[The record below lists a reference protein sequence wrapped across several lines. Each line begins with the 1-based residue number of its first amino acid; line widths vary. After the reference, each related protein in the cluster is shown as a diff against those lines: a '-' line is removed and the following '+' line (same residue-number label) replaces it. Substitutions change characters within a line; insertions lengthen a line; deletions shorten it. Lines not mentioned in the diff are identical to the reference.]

1 MNDNFRMVDTSQQSN
16 VDINIDYARKNL
28 VNLIYNQA
36 ILEGVVTTYENVN
49 NILNSGQ
56 VNGMTSTDI
65 MKVVNLKHAWEFVL
79 DENVIMA
86 EENFSF
92 LYNRKFILKNRK
104 KVLTNIFSR

>member
-1 MNDNFRMVDTSQQSN
+1 M
-16 VDINIDYARKNL
+16 
-28 VNLIYNQA
+28 
-36 ILEGVVTTYENVN
+36 LEGVVTTYADTES
-49 NILNSGQ
+49 IIEGGQ